1 MSDTSEITQIAES
14 FFIKEDAKL
23 EIEPLISGHINS
35 TYKVQIGNQEF
46 LFQKVNSS
54 VFSDLNR
61 INQNISILGKH
72 LNSTKYPFEILEL
85 ISFNED
91 QFLFNKNWRVF
102 RYIPNTQTLLKVKS
116 AAQAESAARALSS
129 FYAHSLSLDPKN
141 IQDSIEGFIDFKQR
155 LNSFQ
160 KALQTADSEKL
171 EKAQTLIDFLVEN
184 QSLISQWELVKK
196 LVPQR
201 IIHGDPKISNFL
213 FDANDEKQV
222 ISLIDWDTLM
232 KGPVLYDF
240 GDMALSFTN
249 RNREDDL
256 SEENSFCFQTY
267 QSLKTGFLSDLK
279 SELTENE
286 VSNLDLGAKV
296 VTYVQALR
304 FLTDYLQGNTYFT
317 VQYPTQNLD
326 RARSQTRLLKA
337 MIKQLH

>member
-14 FFIKEDAKL
+14 FFIKEDAIL

-46 LFQKVNSS
+46 LFQKVNIT

-72 LNSTKYPFEILEL
+72 LKSTKYSFEILEL

-102 RYIPNTQTLLKVKS
+102 RYIPNTQTFLKVKS

-160 KALQTADSEKL
+160 KALQTANSEKL

-240 GDMALSFTN
+240 GDMARSFTN

-267 QSLKTGFLSDLK
+267 QSLKTGFLSELK